1 MPATPVGG
9 MINVC
14 PYLASLPA
22 ICYVAYGRVV
32 SLKYTLAHR
41 KRYFWPGIHP
51 RDPLALQRPALNI
64 AVEIIVSSD
73 NETTD

>member
-1 MPATPVGG
+1 MPAAHVGG

-22 ICYVAYGRVV
+22 ICYVAYGRVA

-41 KRYFWPGIHP
+41 ERYFCTRIHSC
-51 RDPLALQRPALNI
+51 LLSSLYQRRMKSYRKE
-64 AVEIIVSSD
+64 EII
-73 NETTD
+73 EIKLF